1 MIAVVAGVTLDIE
14 DDSLNFDDSQ
24 APHVKWTATAKVP
37 ATQAEMDKLDPRL
50 RVRAKVEHGGKTL
63 DLVLTSRDIDR
74 PGNTMRLEA
83 ESDERILMDYGTGQD
98 TLTFRPQHEAYWSI
112 MTVIRNALPFAKFQD
127 LGVRAYGFVTDPEEP
142 LVVGPGDDALEAV
155 WEIADRAG
163 DRWVYNDGE
172 VWRLTTRPELAST
185 PKATLSV
192 GENGTIVESSA
203 GLSRDDWYN
212 SVHVIYKW
220 TTEDLDGEGK
230 TVRTERMADGWASVA
245 TGPFDV
251 GSVGRR
257 VQRVERNY
265 AGTTTSAQMT
275 ARSLLK
281 RSVTKGRKITLS
293 AIADTSLRP
302 GDTVLVQ
309 LPSGPPEKQLVSAIT
324 FTRPDGL
331 MSIETR
337 VPTDAPVLAGA

>member
-14 DDSLNFDDSQ
+14 DDSINFDETQ

-37 ATQAEMDKLDPRL
+37 NSQAEMDKLDPRL
-50 RVRAKVEHGGKTL
+50 KVRAKVEHGGKTL

-74 PGNTMRLEA
+74 PGNTMRVEA
-83 ESDERILMDYGTGQD
+83 ESEERILMDYGTGQN
-98 TLTFRPQHEAYWSI
+98 TLTFGTNAEAYQSI
-112 MTVIRNALPFAKFQD
+112 LTVIKNAIPGAKSVD
-127 LGVRAYGFVTDPEEP
+127 YGVRATGFVTDPEEP
-142 LVVGPGDDALEAV
+142 LVVAPGDDALEAV

-172 VWRLTTRPELAST
+172 VWRLTTRPEVAIGA
-185 PKATLSV
+185 KAILTV
-192 GENGTIVESSA
+192 GQNGTIVESSA

-230 TVRTERMADGWASVA
+230 TVRNERTADGWASVM

-251 GSVGRR
+251 RSVGRR

-265 AGTTTSAQMT
+265 AGTPLSAQMT
-275 ARSLLK
+275 AYSLLK
-281 RSVTKGRKITLS
+281 RSVTKGRKVTLS
-293 AIADTSLRP
+293 AIADTTLRP
-302 GDTVLVQ
+302 GDTVLIQ
-309 LPSGPPEKQLVSAIT
+309 LPSGPAEKHLVSSIT

-337 VPTDAPVLAGA
+337 VPNDARAIAGA